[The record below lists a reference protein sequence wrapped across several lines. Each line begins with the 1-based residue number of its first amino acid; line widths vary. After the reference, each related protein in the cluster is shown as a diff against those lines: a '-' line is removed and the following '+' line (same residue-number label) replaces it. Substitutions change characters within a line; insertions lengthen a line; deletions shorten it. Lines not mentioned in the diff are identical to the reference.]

1 MELSRIS
8 GAVLVGFLAI
18 CASSTSLSANPGE
31 VAGVPDPAAKLAELA
46 ASPEAVEKGRQVY
59 GNTCLFCHGPE
70 GVGARAPNLVEGMFK
85 PGRDGEVPYAY
96 NVIVDGRA
104 GTIMGA
110 FKEVLSDEEIWD
122 VMAYLRSQGHRVIE
136 ERKAK
141 RKKK

>member
-1 MELSRIS
+1 
-8 GAVLVGFLAI
+8 
-18 CASSTSLSANPGE
+18 
-31 VAGVPDPAAKLAELA
+31 
-46 ASPEAVEKGRQVY
+46 
-59 GNTCLFCHGPE
+59 
-70 GVGARAPNLVEGMFK
+70 MFK